1 MFSVAPATT
10 VSPSVGVVGCCP
22 ILCAT
27 PGCDKSFDSKDA
39 RKEHQFQY
47 HSSPRI
53 RFRDRSEPQFI
64 KRDCDGFLRCSCST
78 YKVLTV
84 GGMKRHAK
92 KCSGLPRTCVT
103 NPEDLPFYCVV
114 DACEK
119 RYKTKNALAVH
130 VYEYHSSP
138 KIRFVGKTTT
148 ATVMQRASDG
158 YLNCPCGSYRVIT
171 TAAMLKH
178 VKACDGEPKCIIPT
192 PPDTKFEFDWSSF
205 NLPPLQ
211 QQQQQQQQQEPSIDQ
226 TFFAATDCNDAIYLD
241 ELTDAGT
248 LSPCSFGS
256 FSSMDHSH
264 FFQPQNMSWND
275 DLYNLY
281 LDLVE

>member
-1 MFSVAPATT
+1 MLSVAPAT
-10 VSPSVGVVGCCP
+10 VSPSLACP

-27 PGCDKSFDSKDA
+27 PGCDKAFDSKDA

-64 KRDCDGFLRCSCST
+64 KRDFDGFLRCSCST

-92 KCSGLPRTCVT
+92 KCSGMPRTCVT
-103 NPEDLPFYCVV
+103 NPQDLPFYCVV

-138 KIRFVGKTTT
+138 KIRFIGKTT

-178 VKACDGEPKCIIPT
+178 IKGCDGEPKCIIPT
-192 PPDTKFEFDWSSF
+192 PPDTKFEFDWTCF
-205 NLPPLQ
+205 NLPLPLQ
-211 QQQQQQQQQEPSIDQ
+211 QQQQPSIDQ
-226 TFFAATDCNDAIYLD
+226 ATFFAAATDCNDAIYMD

-256 FSSMDHSH
+256 FSSMDQSH

-275 DLYNLY
+275 DLYTLY